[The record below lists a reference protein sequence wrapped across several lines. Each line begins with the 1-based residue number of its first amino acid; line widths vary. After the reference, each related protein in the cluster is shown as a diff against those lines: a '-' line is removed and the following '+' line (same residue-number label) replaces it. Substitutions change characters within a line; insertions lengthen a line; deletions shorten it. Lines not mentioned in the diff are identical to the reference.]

1 MSISDEFS
9 CHDYIKSEQALKA
22 VEESIENCIR
32 LINKFAHKTTVFDEI
47 DVPDFED
54 AQALVVKARDEITE
68 RINVWSQGDD
78 L

>member
-1 MSISDEFS
+1 MTISDKFTCE
-9 CHDYIKSEQALKA
+9 DYIESEKNLKA

-32 LINKFAHKTTVFDEI
+32 LINKAAHQTTVFDEI
-47 DVPDFED
+47 DLPDFED

-68 RINVWSQGDD
+68 RINIWSEGDD